1 MYYFLLSMLF
11 VNLAFAQER
20 MKPEETE
27 VWEPEPRLVFPGVLN
42 SPPSDAEILFDG
54 TNYVHFDCDKN
65 KNVIDFFR
73 YGRNDETYILETLE
87 KNFDVSMIDE
97 HDEDYQDLQS
107 DDTNVITIKLEEN

>member
-1 MYYFLLSMLF
+1 MSTYF
-11 VNLAFAQER
+11 R
-20 MKPEETE
+20 PTE
-27 VWEPEPRLVFPGVLN
+27 PISLDKIKKLKDIKVIFDKEQ
-42 SPPSDAEILFDG
+42 DTEILFDG
-54 TNYVHFDCDKN
+54 TNYLHFACDKN

>member
-1 MYYFLLSMLF
+1 MSTYF
-11 VNLAFAQER
+11 R
-20 MKPEETE
+20 PTE
-27 VWEPEPRLVFPGVLN
+27 PISLN
-42 SPPSDAEILFDG
+42 KIKKLKDIKVIFNKEQDTEILFDG